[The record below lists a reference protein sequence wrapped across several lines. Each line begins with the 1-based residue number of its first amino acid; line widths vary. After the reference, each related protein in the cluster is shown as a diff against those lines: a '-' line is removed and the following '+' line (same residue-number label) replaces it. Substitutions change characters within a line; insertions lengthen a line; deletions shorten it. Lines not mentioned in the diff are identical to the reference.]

1 MLAAFVHLTSYILFL
16 HLTRDERKKTLSYD
30 NMCHLNNLKVAKNP
44 LPLLGDFKHLWTDI
58 QKIRITD
65 RLHITNHKDKR
76 CKDLYNP
83 EMLQKEHLEINTM
96 CCEQIFAWPQGI
108 IKFHAKDTLPLLSS
122 PNGEVQKCVHRT

>member
-1 MLAAFVHLTSYILFL
+1 MWILAAFV

-30 NMCHLNNLKVAKNP
+30 NMCHLNNLRVAKNP

-58 QKIRITD
+58 QKITD
-65 RLHITNHKDKR
+65 SLHIANHKDKR

-108 IKFHAKDTLPLLSS
+108 IKFHAKDTLPLLSP